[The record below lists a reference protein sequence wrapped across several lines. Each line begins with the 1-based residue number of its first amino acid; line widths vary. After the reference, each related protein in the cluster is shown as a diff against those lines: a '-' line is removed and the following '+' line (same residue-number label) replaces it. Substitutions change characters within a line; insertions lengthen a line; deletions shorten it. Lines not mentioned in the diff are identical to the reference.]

1 MRPAKLWL
9 SVFGV
14 GAVVITALLVVTL
27 FTPVPTGALT
37 RIAQISEHQFQG
49 RLPEP
54 DIPYARIQQ
63 SPIEQADIL
72 IVGDSFSNYFAWQS
86 ELVAA
91 GYRVSTT
98 HWDFVGPVCEDFG
111 SWLKSKGF
119 AGKLVLL
126 QSIEYLM
133 PERLDAMRAC
143 ASMGTRA
150 MKLSPPPPV
159 SPSPPP
165 PVPRLNTQA
174 RLLNGVT
181 TWQNTRL
188 IERSTHVVSFEA
200 ERFGASVFASPLE
213 NGCAQFSH
221 RLCEKNLFL
230 QMDRDNPELQ
240 PADAEFMHR
249 FVQRTEPVTVRW
261 MMIPNKAT
269 VYLDRERAQGFAQRA
284 RELAIGPDLF
294 TLAQQGR
301 REMKDLYW
309 PNDNHWSMQGQLYF
323 GRHMLDYVRSTIGAP
338 R

>member
-1 MRPAKLWL
+1 
-9 SVFGV
+9 
-14 GAVVITALLVVTL
+14 
-27 FTPVPTGALT
+27 
-37 RIAQISEHQFQG
+37 
-49 RLPEP
+49 
-54 DIPYARIQQ
+54 
-63 SPIEQADIL
+63 
-72 IVGDSFSNYFAWQS
+72 
-86 ELVAA
+86 
-91 GYRVSTT
+91 
-98 HWDFVGPVCEDFG
+98 
-111 SWLKSKGF
+111 
-119 AGKLVLL
+119 
-126 QSIEYLM
+126 M

-188 IERSTHVVSFEA
+188 IEQSTHVVSFEA

-261 MMIPNKAT
+261 MMIPNKTT